1 MLGEMLAARELRR
14 LRTGAPTART
24 QRFQQSDDRR
34 RIRQR
39 PPVIRLTHPD
49 ATRAGAPRWG
59 APAREVVRRSDGQFA
74 PTVPV
79 PAFADVR

>member
-24 QRFQQSDDRR
+24 QRFQQSDDRSR
-34 RIRQR
+34 LWQR
-39 PPVIRLTHPD
+39 PPVIRLTHP
-49 ATRAGAPRWG
+49 
-59 APAREVVRRSDGQFA
+59 AREAVRRSGGQFA
-74 PTVPV
+74 LTVPV